1 MLSVVKRSVI
11 IFLINFFK
19 IIEIFQALREATGAN
34 ATDDSS
40 KLEKD
45 QSPPPSRGFSQHLI
59 DGYVNFLHNV
69 EELIIFRNYAVAL
82 DIFLMVIFFGI
93 CFCWSIFLI
102 VMKM

>member
-1 MLSVVKRSVI
+1 MFSVVKCLII

-19 IIEIFQALREATGAN
+19 TIEIFQALREATGAN
-34 ATDDSS
+34 ASDDSS
-40 KLEKD
+40 KLETD

-59 DGYVNFLHNV
+59 DGYVNSLYNLNG
-69 EELIIFRNYAVAL
+69 LIFFRNYAVAL

-93 CFCWSIFLI
+93 CVCWSLFLI